1 MDIED
6 GNIIQVGRST
16 WMQIGGCC
24 GGSFGESD
32 YVNLDTGIRVDSHK
46 FSPFDPNSFTTVT
59 IHKNIK
65 AWLAMKGVKTYGGN
79 SNDDGDKKQSSIIYP
94 SEFRGEEENK

>member
-32 YVNLDTGIRVDSHK
+32 YVNLDTGIRVESHK
-46 FSPFDPNSFTTVT
+46 FSHETEKAKLMT
-59 IHKNIK
+59 IYKNMK
-65 AWLAMKGVKTYGGN
+65 AWLAAKGVKTYAGN
-79 SNDDGDKKQSSIIYP
+79 DNSDSNEKQSAIIYP
-94 SEFRGEEENK
+94 SEFGGEKKDK

>member
-32 YVNLDTGIRVDSHK
+32 YVNLDTGIRVESHK
-46 FSPFDPNSFTTVT
+46 FSHEIEKAKLMT
-59 IHKNIK
+59 IYKNMK
-65 AWLAMKGVKTYGGN
+65 AWLAAKGVKTYGGN
-79 SNDDGDKKQSSIIYP
+79 SNDDGNKKQSAVVWP
-94 SEFRGEEENK
+94 SKFRGKKEDK

>member
-16 WMQIGGCC
+16 WMQISGCC

-32 YVNLDTGIRVDSHK
+32 YVNLDTGIRVESHK
-46 FSPFDPNSFTTVT
+46 FSHEIEKTKLMT
-59 IHKNIK
+59 IYKNIK
-65 AWLAMKGVKTYGGN
+65 VWLAEKGVKTYSGN
-79 SNDDGDKKQSSIIYP
+79 SNDDGNKKQSAVVWP
-94 SEFRGEEENK
+94 SEFGGEKEDK

>member
-16 WMQIGGCC
+16 WMQISACC

-46 FSPFDPNSFTTVT
+46 FSPFDPDSFTTVT

-65 AWLAMKGVKTYGGN
+65 AWLATKGVKTYGGN
-79 SNDDGDKKQSSIIYP
+79 SNDGRNKKQSSIIYP
-94 SEFRGEEENK
+94 SGFGREEKD